1 MTDNKRH
8 FQVFDYNLLINKLLI
23 YLIDLSTRL
32 HDMIEVVGFII
43 QFFTAIM
50 SIE

>member
-32 HDMIEVVGFII
+32 HDMREVVN
-43 QFFTAIM
+43 QFTYM
-50 SIE
+50 SGYFMPP